1 LATEEGIAMISHLNF
16 SSFLDRIV
24 QNLKLTPKKLLKW
37 YSYVLIFVPLA
48 CAALVGLHLVTSAT
62 TFSNLLKNQAGLA
75 VGVIIALCDLII
87 GYFCLLNLEIFY
99 KRKTYRVFMVTQVI
113 TQALVGNFMCVIMAI
128 LGIYLSQELPNEK
141 QINLKAKLVINLGTA
156 LLLLSFVLLV
166 IIEFKK

>member
-1 LATEEGIAMISHLNF
+1 
-16 SSFLDRIV
+16 
-24 QNLKLTPKKLLKW
+24 
-37 YSYVLIFVPLA
+37 
-48 CAALVGLHLVTSAT
+48 
-62 TFSNLLKNQAGLA
+62 
-75 VGVIIALCDLII
+75 
-87 GYFCLLNLEIFY
+87 
-99 KRKTYRVFMVTQVI
+99 MVTQVI